1 VSTDGVLGRRSAQPP
16 VPGGGVVVAVVGS
29 GDAVVDGLGVFD
41 VVVWVRGGVRGVA
54 VVTVCSL
61 VAGADSDG
69 AGGGVAAVEV
79 GEDGTLRA

>member
-1 VSTDGVLGRRSAQPP
+1 VSTDGVLDRRSAQPP

-29 GDAVVDGLGVFD
+29 GDAVVDGLGAFE
-41 VVVWVRGGVRGVA
+41 VVVWVRGGVRG

-69 AGGGVAAVEV
+69 AAGGVAAVEV
-79 GEDGTLRA
+79 GEDGTFRA